1 MFKKIQMVSAPKSNK
16 NSKVYTE
23 LFVINYLNSKIYGG
37 KRKLKIVYSDFAPK
51 MKSNTCYITKS
62 LIIHG
67 NTFFT
72 RLTKIVMTI

>member
-1 MFKKIQMVSAPKSNK
+1 MFKKIKMVSAPMSNK
-16 NSKVYTE
+16 NSKVCTE
-23 LFVINYLNSKIYGG
+23 LFVTNYLNSKIYEG

-51 MKSNTCYITKS
+51 MKSNTCYIMKS

-72 RLTKIVMTI
+72 